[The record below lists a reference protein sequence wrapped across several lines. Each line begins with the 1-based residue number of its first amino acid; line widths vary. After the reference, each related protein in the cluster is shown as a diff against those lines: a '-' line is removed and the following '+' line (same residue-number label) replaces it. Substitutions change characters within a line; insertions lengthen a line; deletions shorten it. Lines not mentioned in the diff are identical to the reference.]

1 MINDHRDEPERT
13 KCSVHVSAPPA
24 KVVTLTLIVI
34 IMGEGGEISGGNSNG
49 LIARQLA
56 GVEMQAF

>member
-13 KCSVHVSAPPA
+13 ECSVPVSAPPA

-34 IMGEGGEISGGNSNG
+34 IMGEGGK
-49 LIARQLA
+49 LA
-56 GVEMQAF
+56 GGTVMG